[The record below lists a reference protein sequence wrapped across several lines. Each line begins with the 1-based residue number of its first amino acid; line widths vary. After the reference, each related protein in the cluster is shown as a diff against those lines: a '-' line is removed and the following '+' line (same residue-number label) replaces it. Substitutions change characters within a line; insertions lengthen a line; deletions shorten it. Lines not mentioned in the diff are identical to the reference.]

1 MGRVGPQRHREL
13 RLLELRRLGI
23 HGGRRGAG
31 AAATAAT
38 AGGGG
43 GGGGLGFSLPSIG
56 CGGGTRETR
65 GRRGGRRRGARRVRV
80 IERETIEIG
89 GASLSLSL

>member
-38 AGGGG
+38 AG

-89 GASLSLSL
+89 GASLSL